1 MNPLMQGMGGTT
13 PMMGGNPIMGNIQSM
28 IQQVRQIKQML
39 SGQNVDAVARM
50 FAQKNPQFAQFQ
62 RNIAGKTPQHVAQ
75 EYGLDWNMVRQMI
88 G

>member
-1 MNPLMQGMGGTT
+1 MNPLAQMMVGS
-13 PMMGGNPIMGNIQSM
+13 PMMNNIQSAA
-28 IQQVRQIKQML
+28 QQIRQIKQML
-39 SGQNVDAVARM
+39 SGQNPDAVAQM

-62 RNIAGKTPQHVAQ
+62 RDIAGKTPQQVAQ

>member
-1 MNPLMQGMGGTT
+1 MNPLAQ
-13 PMMGGNPIMGNIQSM
+13 MMGGGPMMSNIQTAA
-28 IQQVRQIKQML
+28 QQIRQIKQML
-39 SGQNVDAVARM
+39 NGQNPDAVAQI

-62 RNIAGKTPQHVAQ
+62 REIAGKTPQQVAQ

>member
-1 MNPLMQGMGGTT
+1 MNPLMQGTSNMAPAMGS
-13 PMMGGNPIMGNIQSM
+13 NPVIGNIQNAV
-28 IQQVRQIKQML
+28 QQIRQIKQML

-62 RNIAGKTPQHVAQ
+62 RDIAGKTPQQVAQ

>member
-1 MNPLMQGMGGTT
+1 MNPLVQ
-13 PMMGGNPIMGNIQSM
+13 MMGGSPMINNIQAAT
-28 IQQVRQIKQML
+28 QQVRQIKQML

-62 RNIAGKTPQHVAQ
+62 RDIAGKTPQQVAQ
-75 EYGLDWNMVRQMI
+75 EYGLDWNMVKQMI

>member
-1 MNPLMQGMGGTT
+1 MNPLVQ
-13 PMMGGNPIMGNIQSM
+13 MMGGSPVMNNIQTAA
-28 IQQVRQIKQML
+28 QQIRQIKQML
-39 SGQNVDAVARM
+39 SGQNPDAVAQM

-62 RNIAGKTPQHVAQ
+62 RDIAGKAPQQVAQ